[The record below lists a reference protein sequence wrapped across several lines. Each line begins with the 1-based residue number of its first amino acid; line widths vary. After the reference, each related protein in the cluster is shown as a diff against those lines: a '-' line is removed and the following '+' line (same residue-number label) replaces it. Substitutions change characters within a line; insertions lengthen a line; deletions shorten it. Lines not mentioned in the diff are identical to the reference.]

1 METPS
6 DRILWNQACDI
17 SVDRLITGGS
27 DTISPSVIYQNLMT
41 VASPKEH
48 AAVDDHRFWRLA
60 DRPKLLEQIK
70 KIWIKTHMYWHESI
84 RVTDWFYIY
93 FTENNGMAFGMEI
106 FGKLF
111 LTTFRIVAVGLIGY
125 YLYKIIKKCF
135 KTGYIVCVAL
145 ILTGALG
152 NIIDSVFYGVFFN
165 ESTHSQIASF
175 MPEGGGYSTWFYGK
189 VVDMFYF
196 PIIDTNWPTWMPF
209 VGGEHFIFFSPIF
222 NFADAAIS
230 CGIIALLLFYS
241 KYLNESYHSLDKNK
255 KESLGHEE

>member
-1 METPS
+1 MSRYLTKG
-6 DRILWNQACDI
+6 RIALLVI
-17 SVDRLITGGS
+17 FSVLII
-27 DTISPSVIYQNLMT
+27 DQVIKVY
-41 VASPKEH
+41 
-48 AAVDDHRFWRLA
+48 
-60 DRPKLLEQIK
+60 
-70 KIWIKTHMYWHESI
+70 IKTHMYWHESI

-111 LTTFRIVAVGLIGY
+111 LSLFRIVAVTAIGW
-125 YLYKIIKKCF
+125 YLARIIKQGL
-135 KTGYIVCVAL
+135 KTGYIVFISL

-152 NIIDSVFYGVFFN
+152 NIIDSMFYGVLFS

-175 MPEGGGYSTWFYGK
+175 MPEGGGYASFFYGK

-196 PIIDTNWPTWMPF
+196 PIIETNWPQWMPF

-241 KYLNESYHSLDKNK
+241 KYLNDYSYHVTK
-255 KESLGHEE
+255 KS

>member
-1 METPS
+1 MKKLFTKG
-6 DRILWNQACDI
+6 RIALLVI
-17 SVDRLITGGS
+17 FSVLII
-27 DTISPSVIYQNLMT
+27 D
-41 VASPKEH
+41 
-48 AAVDDHRFWRLA
+48 
-60 DRPKLLEQIK
+60 QII

-125 YLYKIIKKCF
+125 YLYKIIKKGF

-196 PIIDTNWPTWMPF
+196 PLFQWNGVPQWLSFLVDSRNY
-209 VGGEHFIFFSPIF
+209 FFGAIF
-222 NFADAAIS
+222 NLADAYIS
-230 CGIIALLLFYS
+230 VAVVYLLIFQY
-241 KYLNESYHSLDKNK
+241 KFFK
-255 KESLGHEE
+255 